1 MDPNRAVDNN
11 ILFYLD
17 FYAWLWPNQLPPKQL
32 GSFSIYWFT
41 SCKNVGVLANTM
53 TAART
58 EQRILENINTAV
70 LLFDE
75 ALELKYINPAGE
87 ILFEVSARHI
97 VGHSANRLFP
107 ESRDFVLALTRSLRS
122 GHPYTERGACLC
134 MPDLRM
140 VTVDVTVTPLQDR
153 NDRELLIELLQ
164 VDRHMRIAREEH
176 LLTQYNNTRMLMRGM
191 AHEINNPL
199 GGLRGAAQLLE
210 RELVDDSLKEY
221 TRVIIGE
228 ADRLQSLLSRMLG
241 PNAIPRKRNV
251 NVHEIIERVHALIQA
266 EAGADVVILRDYD
279 PSIPELYADADQLIQ
294 AVLNI
299 TRNALQ
305 ALNGKGSIKLQ
316 TRTQRQFTL
325 GHKVY
330 KLAVQ
335 INVVDSGPGIP
346 PDMIEKIFY
355 PMISGRHGGTGLGLP
370 IAQSIVTQHGGLIEC
385 NSRPGQTVFSIIL
398 PIEEHH
404 EQQ

>member
-1 MDPNRAVDNN
+1 
-11 ILFYLD
+11 
-17 FYAWLWPNQLPPKQL
+17 
-32 GSFSIYWFT
+32 
-41 SCKNVGVLANTM
+41 M

-58 EQRILENINTAV
+58 DQRILENLNTAV
-70 LLFDE
+70 LLFNE

-97 VGHSANRLFP
+97 VGQPVKRLFP
-107 ESRDFVLALTRSLRS
+107 DSRDFVQALTRSFDS
-122 GHPYTERGACLC
+122 GHPYTERGTGLR
-134 MPDLRM
+134 MPDRRTVM
-140 VTVDVTVTPLQDR
+140 VDVTVTPLQER
-153 NDRELLIELLQ
+153 NEHELLIELLQ
-164 VDRHMRIAREEH
+164 VDRHMRIAREEN
-176 LLTQYNNTRMLMRGM
+176 LIAQYNNTRMLMRGM

-210 RELVDDSLKEY
+210 RELHDDALKEY

-241 PNAIPRKRNV
+241 PNAIPLKRNV
-251 NVHEIIERVHALIQA
+251 NIHEITERVRALIQA
-266 EAGADVVILRDYD
+266 EASVGVTILRDYD
-279 PSIPELYADADQLIQ
+279 PSIPELFADADQLIQ

-305 ALNGKGSIKLQ
+305 ALNGKGTILLQ

-325 GHKVY
+325 GHRTH
-330 KLAVQ
+330 KLVVQ
-335 INVVDSGPGIP
+335 INIVDSGPGIP

-355 PMISGRHGGTGLGLP
+355 PMISGRPGGTGLGLP
-370 IAQSIVTQHGGLIEC
+370 IAQSIVNQHGGLIEC
-385 NSRPGQTVFSIIL
+385 NSRPGKTVFSIIL
-398 PIEEHH
+398 PLEEYH